1 LRIIAIAN
9 QKGGVGKTT
18 STVNIGAALAQH
30 GKRVLLIDIDPQGSL
45 SASVGITEP
54 ELTIYQLLQGEAD
67 VSQVMQQVGPYYV
80 IPAGLDLSGAEL
92 EFSSMA
98 GRELLL
104 REAIEPYQAHFD
116 YILIDC
122 PPSLGI
128 LTLNAFTAA
137 TEVFI
142 PMQTEFLSLQGVSML
157 TRSIEVVRKRL
168 NHRLEITGVIGTL
181 YDGRKR
187 LNREVVETIQ
197 EHLGGK
203 LFDTCIR
210 DNVSLA
216 EAPSFGLDIFQYKP
230 KSYGARDY
238 MTLSREIIKRGEI
251 DER

>member
-1 LRIIAIAN
+1 MRIIAIAN

-18 STVNIGAALAQH
+18 SAVNIGAALAKL

-45 SASVGITEP
+45 SASVGIIEP
-54 ELTIYQLLQGEAD
+54 QLTIYQLLQDRAELKE
-67 VSQVMQQVGPYYV
+67 VVQQVQDYFV

-92 EFSSMA
+92 EFSGMA

-104 REAIEPYQAHFD
+104 REAIEPYQESFD

-137 TEVFI
+137 SEVFI
-142 PMQTEFLSLQGVSML
+142 PLQTEFLSLQGVSML

-168 NHRLEITGVIGTL
+168 NHRLQITGVIGTL
-181 YDGRKR
+181 YDSRKR
-187 LNREVVETIQ
+187 LNREVIETIQ
-197 EHLGGK
+197 KHLGGK
-203 LFDTCIR
+203 LFETYIR

-216 EAPSFGLDIFQYKP
+216 EAPSYGQDIFQYKP

-238 MTLSREIIKRGEI
+238 LALSREIIQRGNV
-251 DER
+251 